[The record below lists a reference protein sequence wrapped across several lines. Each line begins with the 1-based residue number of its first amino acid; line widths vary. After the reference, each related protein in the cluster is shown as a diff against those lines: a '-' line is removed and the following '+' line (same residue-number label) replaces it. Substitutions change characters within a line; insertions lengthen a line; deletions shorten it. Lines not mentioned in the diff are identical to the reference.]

1 MTQVEYLNS
10 LEFMSFER
18 YPEQNK
24 PVYLKCEGT
33 DKVTKEHVCHYVRV
47 NSFDATT
54 FSPETISVI
63 LKNHNVDW
71 SITWYPV
78 EKMDKKYD

>member
-1 MTQVEYLNS
+1 
-10 LEFMSFER
+10 MSFER
-18 YPEQNK
+18 YPEQYK
-24 PVYLKCEGT
+24 PVYLKCEGV
-33 DKVTKEHVCHYVRV
+33 DKVTKKYVCHYIRV

-54 FSPETISVI
+54 FNPKRVSII
-63 LKNHNVDW
+63 LENNNVDW